1 MIFKAGEGSIK
12 QNCSV
17 EEYTGASE
25 NHGFLTDAHGILTF
39 SEGGKASQ
47 SVWLY
52 TPDFPMKEQGPHTIT

>member
-1 MIFKAGEGSIK
+1 MIFKAVEGSIK

-47 SVWLY
+47 RVW
-52 TPDFPMKEQGPHTIT
+52 